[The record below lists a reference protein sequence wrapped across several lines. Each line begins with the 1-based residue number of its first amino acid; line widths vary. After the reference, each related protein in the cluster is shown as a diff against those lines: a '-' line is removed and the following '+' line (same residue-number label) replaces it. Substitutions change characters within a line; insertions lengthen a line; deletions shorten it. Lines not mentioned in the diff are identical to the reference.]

1 MMEDQQNSTVSM
13 HQCSNVTK
21 TDCDFNLPLY
31 VCIHT
36 LNTHTHT
43 HNDIIL
49 HTYMYYTHSTM
60 VVAFAWK
67 IIAIALAKKATVYAL
82 GRVRTVW
89 SSMLMLPCVCQKNAV
104 IFPICVSL
112 FPLPF
117 TPSSSFNL
125 PQLFPTSSYLHIS
138 LFSSCFS
145 LPPSTSL
152 FPPPSPF
159 LSPPILFALQTY
171 GYPRLYRRL
180 LEYNRRNITDRSRRR
195 AIQDNVK
202 YFFRIPNMI
211 GRRFSMALWWVNVTC
226 AAS

>member
-1 MMEDQQNSTVSM
+1 
-13 HQCSNVTK
+13 
-21 TDCDFNLPLY
+21 
-31 VCIHT
+31 
-36 LNTHTHT
+36 
-43 HNDIIL
+43 
-49 HTYMYYTHSTM
+49 MYYTHSTM

-104 IFPICVSL
+104 PFVIFPLCVSL
-112 FPLPF
+112 PF
-117 TPSSSFNL
+117 SPSSCFFLFLFFNL
-125 PQLFPTSSYLHIS
+125 PQLFPPSSYPHIS

-152 FPPPSPF
+152 FFPPSPF
-159 LSPPILFALQTY
+159 LSPPILLALQTY